1 MEHLPVAT
9 PIGGEVV
16 ISVTIPNG
24 VLPGQ
29 PLNVQAPDGRMFQ
42 IIVPQDVRAGQTI
55 NVVVDNSA
63 QSGSS
68 TTMAAGGGS
77 SSAMSMP
84 PVNPTD
90 PRSNRAAIGAAA
102 AAAVAGTLIIGPVTG
117 VCVAGA
123 ALYATTREDEVGQI
137 ARQVR
142 ASLTFCVDANFHS
155 FSPLLFI
162 THLLQAGSAACYA
175 YDTAKQNG
183 VFDKLMSAGKATLDK
198 VRHQFIPFHFSCCT
212 EVTRFAPRIVR

>member
-1 MEHLPVAT
+1 
-9 PIGGEVV
+9 
-16 ISVTIPNG
+16 
-24 VLPGQ
+24 
-29 PLNVQAPDGRMFQ
+29 
-42 IIVPQDVRAGQTI
+42 
-55 NVVVDNSA
+55 
-63 QSGSS
+63 
-68 TTMAAGGGS
+68 
-77 SSAMSMP
+77 MSMP

-137 ARQVR
+137 ARKVR
-142 ASLTFCVDANFHS
+142 ASLTFCVDANIHAIL
-155 FSPLLFI
+155 PLI

-183 VFDKLMSAGKATLDK
+183 VFDKLMTAGKATLDK
-198 VRHQFIPFHFSCCT
+198 VRHLIPLHFSCCT
-212 EVTRFAPRIVR
+212 LVTTFARIVRITTGEGAEQRVQDHGPRGPRRAGLRPRAPRHRAPRPSRHAGDIMTHVNARMRPQGKDVVGRGVTRAVTVLR